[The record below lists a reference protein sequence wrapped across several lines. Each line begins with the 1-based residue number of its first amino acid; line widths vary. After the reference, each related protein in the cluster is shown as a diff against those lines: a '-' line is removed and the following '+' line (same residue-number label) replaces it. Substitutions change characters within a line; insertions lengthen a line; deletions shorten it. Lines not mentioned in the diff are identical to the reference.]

1 MNCLESRK
9 LLHAY
14 IDGELDL
21 VRCLEVEEHLKSCTQ
36 CVAGKNSLQSLRSA
50 LQNSVGD
57 LAYSAP
63 DSLRNKVRQMAYGSN
78 ASDAT
83 TRSTLPPSLKL
94 WWTRKRVHKTLQPQW
109 FWKWLAMGATV
120 VAALAIF
127 LRPAPVSEREQLM
140 NEAVAGHV
148 RSLMANHL
156 TDVES
161 SDRHTVK
168 PWFDGKLD
176 FAPTVKDFA
185 DRGFPLIG
193 GRLDYLDGR
202 AVAALV
208 YRRDKHI
215 INVFIW
221 PANSASATAA
231 AGAGTKE
238 TENYHGYNTISFG
251 AGGFQYCLV
260 SDVEEK
266 ELERLAGLLQN

>member
-1 MNCLESRK
+1 MNCPETSK

-21 VRCLEVEEHLKSCTQ
+21 VRCLEVEEHLKSCAQ

-50 LQNSVGD
+50 LQNGAGD
-57 LAYSAP
+57 LAYAAP
-63 DSLRNKVRQMAYGSN
+63 DSLRNKVRQMARDSGSRSSS
-78 ASDAT
+78 SDAT
-83 TRSTLPPSLKL
+83 EPNQRENKSQS
-94 WWTRKRVHKTLQPQW
+94 QPQL

-120 VAALAIF
+120 AAALAIF
-127 LRPAPVSEREQLM
+127 LRPAGVSEQELLM

-156 TDVES
+156 TDVAS

-185 DRGFPLIG
+185 DQGFPLVG

-202 AVAALV
+202 PVAALV

-215 INVFIW
+215 INVFVW
-221 PANSASATAA
+221 PAATTAR
-231 AGAGTKE
+231 E
-238 TENYHGYNTISFG
+238 TENYHGYNTITFG

-266 ELERLAGLLQN
+266 ELERLAGLLAN

>member
-1 MNCLESRK
+1 MNCPEIRK
-9 LLHAY
+9 LIHAY

-21 VRCLEVEEHLKSCTQ
+21 VRCLEVEEHLKSCAQ
-36 CVAGKNSLQSLRSA
+36 CAAAKNSLQSLRSA
-50 LQNSVGD
+50 LQNAD
-57 LAYSAP
+57 LAYAAP
-63 DSLRNKVRQMAYGSN
+63 NSLRGQVRQMALGS
-78 ASDAT
+78 SSRDAT
-83 TRSTLPPSLKL
+83 HPRENNS
-94 WWTRKRVHKTLQPQW
+94 QW
-109 FWKWLAMGATV
+109 FWKWLAMGAT
-120 VAALAIF
+120 ALAVLVIF
-127 LRPAPVSEREQLM
+127 LRPVGVSEHEQLM

-176 FAPTVKDFA
+176 FAPNVKDFA
-185 DRGFPLIG
+185 DQGFPLVG

-208 YRRDKHI
+208 YRRDKHV

-221 PANSASATAA
+221 PAVT
-231 AGAGTKE
+231 AGAKE
-238 TENYHGYNTISFG
+238 TENYHGYNTITFG

-266 ELERLAGLLQN
+266 ELERLAGLLGNKN

>member
-1 MNCLESRK
+1 MNCPESHK

-21 VRCLEVEEHLKSCTQ
+21 VRCLEVEEHLKSCAR

-50 LQNSVGD
+50 LQNGAGD
-57 LAYSAP
+57 LAYTAP
-63 DSLRNKVRQMAYGSN
+63 DSLRNKVRQMARGS
-78 ASDAT
+78 SSSSSSRDAT
-83 TRSTLPPSLKL
+83 DRNPRENKSQSLS
-94 WWTRKRVHKTLQPQW
+94 QW
-109 FWKWLAMGATV
+109 FWKWLAMGATA

-127 LRPAPVSEREQLM
+127 LRPAPVSISEQEQLL

-156 TDVES
+156 TDVAS

-185 DRGFPLIG
+185 DQGFSLVG

-202 AVAALV
+202 PVAALV

-215 INVFIW
+215 INVFVW
-221 PANSASATAA
+221 PAASAA
-231 AGAGTKE
+231 KE
-238 TENYHGYNTISFG
+238 TENFHGYNTITFG

-266 ELERLAGLLQN
+266 ELERLGGLLGNN